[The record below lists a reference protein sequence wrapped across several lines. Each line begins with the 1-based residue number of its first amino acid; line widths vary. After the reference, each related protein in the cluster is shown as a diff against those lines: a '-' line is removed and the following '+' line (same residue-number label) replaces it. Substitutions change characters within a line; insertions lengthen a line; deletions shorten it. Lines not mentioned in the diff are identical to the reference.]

1 MKEENPY
8 IDQVIQFP
16 DGSIDLQFVKSHSY
30 DQISSS
36 KRISFLDHHLH
47 NKGEGG
53 NILRSSRWK
62 VKGVGF

>member
-16 DGSIDLQFVKSHSY
+16 DGSIDLKFVKSHSY
-30 DQISSS
+30 DKISSS
-36 KRISFLDHHLH
+36 KRISFLDHHIH

-53 NILRSSRWK
+53 NILRSDRLN
-62 VKGVGF
+62 VKGVEF